1 MTEPER
7 IGPKELYEKLK
18 AGAAI
23 LVCAYGDDEKF
34 KALRLEGAIS
44 FNDFR
49 LNLPSLSKNREIA
62 FYCA

>member
-7 IGPKELYEKLK
+7 VGPGESYEKLK
-18 AGAAI
+18 AGVAL
-23 LVCAYGDDEKF
+23 LVCAYDNEDKF

-44 FNDFR
+44 
-49 LNLPSLSKNREIA
+49 LNELRSKLGALPKDQEII